1 MLVLFILVPTLA
13 QQLTKPIGS
22 SRSQIAFQAPLLA
35 SKYRPAQ
42 RLPLQ
47 VAHGFMPKYAP
58 EYAPNRL
65 GDPETLETQKSMG
78 SSYGGSSGGFRP
90 RGGSGT
96 YVRPS
101 SEATYDT
108 AGLTPDQKAFLARQ
122 RGEAGFGGGL
132 DTHGRPA
139 PGGAPAPA
147 ASAPASGEFAGMT
160 PDQIDFIKRKR
171 GEIQDTGGLD
181 THGRPRQGG
190 GAPAPSPAYAS
201 AAAPSG
207 GGSGEFAGMTP
218 DQVEFI
224 RRKRGEI
231 GMTGGLDT
239 HGRPRYTKEA
249 PSVSVLGIATT
260 ALLGFST
267 GVVGFFGILRLRRNL
282 FTTFKSPLLT
292 QVA

>member
-1 MLVLFILVPTLA
+1 MLVLFILAPTLA

-58 EYAPNRL
+58 EFAPNRL
-65 GDPETLETQKSMG
+65 SDPETLKTQGSV

-147 ASAPASGEFAGMT
+147 SSAPASGEFAGMT
-160 PDQIDFIKRKR
+160 PDQI
-171 GEIQDTGGLD
+171 
-181 THGRPRQGG
+181 
-190 GAPAPSPAYAS
+190 
-201 AAAPSG
+201 
-207 GGSGEFAGMTP
+207 
-218 DQVEFI
+218 EFI